1 MLTATSEGT
10 IFMIPLTKSWLLLRS
25 ELGPSPSCL
34 CTSIS
39 FPLSSGTTV
48 DGSLLTLLT
57 SGLGGNLDATSTP
70 LISSNFSSNWLQWQ
84 WKGWDQ
90 ECQLYSMLQ
99 ASSIIASYGI
109 VIWHVIAIAKWP
121 LKQMLAK
128 HPKTLSIPNKVNI
141 YWAHCASEDY
151 PVSSLGIINS
161 LIGKREFAFRKT
173 NLLITSTNFSYPLK
187 LPHQDQVL
195 PKWYHVE
202 L

>member
-10 IFMIPLTKSWLLLRS
+10 IFMIPLTKSWLLVRS
-25 ELGPSPSCL
+25 VLGPSPSCL

-39 FPLSSGTTV
+39 FPLSFGTAV
-48 DGSLLTLLT
+48 DWSLST
-57 SGLGGNLDATSTP
+57 SGLGGNLGATSTP

-90 ECQLYSMLQ
+90 ECQLYIMLQ

-109 VIWHVIAIAKWP
+109 VIWHAIVIAKRP

-141 YWAHCASEDY
+141 YWAHCASQDY

-173 NLLITSTNFSYPLK
+173 NVLITSTQLLISS
-187 LPHQDQVL
+187 
-195 PKWYHVE
+195 
-202 L
+202 